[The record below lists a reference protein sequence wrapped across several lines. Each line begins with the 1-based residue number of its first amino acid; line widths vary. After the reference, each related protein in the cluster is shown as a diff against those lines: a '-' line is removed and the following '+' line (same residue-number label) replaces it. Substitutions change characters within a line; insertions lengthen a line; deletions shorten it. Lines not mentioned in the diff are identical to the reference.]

1 MAINVN
7 NININTN
14 YNLKKPEV
22 KREYSGIK
30 MSQTLQATG
39 NVGYLIPIFARE
51 LIPSQKINISFGAG
65 IQFRPFVTNL
75 LHDFNGKIL
84 TYFVPYRLLWDEW
97 EDFITG
103 GKDGTFT
110 AELPNLNNLNT
121 EIKKGGI
128 EDFLGFPL
136 EKLKKEDEIKIS
148 SFPREAY
155 NLIWNEQ
162 LRNLDIQAE
171 VDKKQPNLLKGL
183 WDFDYFNTARIMQM
197 RGMMPTIPLSETKI
211 SDINLQLKHEI
222 APKLK
227 FDRYVRIS
235 GTNYGNIDLKEFLSD
250 EELLKN
256 WEKDEFLK
264 VLEERTI
271 HKKDDMYEKFENLFD
286 RISKKNSK
294 NSIPKIFGSYKVS
307 DTDSSEYADEYVI
320 KDHKYNQKISG
331 IFKNAGI
338 NINDLITSLGITRYQ
353 INNMRTKPRY
363 MEQIKMRFGI
373 SPTDERM
380 QLPEYIGINRINI
393 QTNAVT
399 QTAPTTQGSQEGVG
413 NITGQAFG
421 VAQNENINY
430 RALEW
435 GIIVSLMIIKPKPVY
450 ELGAPKM
457 WTKKTKF
464 DFATPEL
471 ANILDVPIYNAEL
484 NYSEKNRTRKKIFG
498 WTSVYDDYRT
508 INNIVANDLRP
519 SVPQSMSTYT
529 LAMKVPENVQLNSD
543 FISCTPD
550 MKRIKQYTNQDD
562 FVFYT
567 QANITTAIPLPLTS
581 DPNKAVI

>member
-1 MAINVN
+1 
-7 NININTN
+7 
-14 YNLKKPEV
+14 
-22 KREYSGIK
+22 
-30 MSQTLQATG
+30 
-39 NVGYLIPIFARE
+39 
-51 LIPSQKINISFGAG
+51 
-65 IQFRPFVTNL
+65 
-75 LHDFNGKIL
+75 
-84 TYFVPYRLLWDEW
+84 
-97 EDFITG
+97 
-103 GKDGTFT
+103 
-110 AELPNLNNLNT
+110 
-121 EIKKGGI
+121 
-128 EDFLGFPL
+128 
-136 EKLKKEDEIKIS
+136 
-148 SFPREAY
+148 
-155 NLIWNEQ
+155 
-162 LRNLDIQAE
+162 
-171 VDKKQPNLLKGL
+171 
-183 WDFDYFNTARIMQM
+183 M
-197 RGMMPTIPLSETKI
+197 RGMMPTIPISVNEIKKQTNELIELYEKKAIINKQKVKEKYGMDYTWSSEREFPNMQKELEEQYKNAKAKKI
-211 SDINLQLKHEI
+211 NDVINIKYGKINENNELETENETDMRNMQDYAESYRNDKKEFYKKSRGIKINLPEI
-222 APKLK
+222 DAN
-227 FDRYVRIS
+227 VI
-235 GTNYGNIDLKEFLSD
+235 
-250 EELLKN
+250 
-256 WEKDEFLK
+256 
-264 VLEERTI
+264 
-271 HKKDDMYEKFENLFD
+271 M
-286 RISKKNSK
+286 KNS
-294 NSIPKIFGSYKVS
+294 
-307 DTDSSEYADEYVI
+307 
-320 KDHKYNQKISG
+320 
-331 IFKNAGI
+331 GI
-338 NINDLITSLGITRYQ
+338 NINDLITALGITRYQ
-353 INNMRTKPRY
+353 VNNMRTKPRY

-421 VAQNENINY
+421 VAQNETINY

-435 GIIVSLMIIKPKPVY
+435 GIIISLMIIKPKPVY

-457 WTKKTKF
+457 WIKKTKF

-550 MKRIKQYTNQDD
+550 MARIKQYTNQDD

>member
-14 YNLKKPEV
+14 YNIKKPEI

-51 LIPSQKINISFGAG
+51 LIPSQKININFQAG
-65 IQFRPFVTNL
+65 LQFRPFVTNL
-75 LHDFNGKIL
+75 LHNFNGQIL

-103 GKDGTFT
+103 GKDGMFT
-110 AELPNLNNLNT
+110 AELPNLNKLN
-121 EIKKGGI
+121 EKIKKGGI

-136 EKLKKEDEIKIS
+136 EKLENDDEIKLSI
-148 SFPREAY
+148 FPRQAY

-162 LRNLDIQAE
+162 LRNLDIQE
-171 VDKKQPNLLKGL
+171 EIGLNQPNLLKGL

-197 RGMMPTIPLSETKI
+197 RGLMPTVPVAKSKMR
-211 SDINLQLKHEI
+211 KEI
-222 APKLK
+222 EQNYNEENEKLK
-227 FDRYVRIS
+227 QTF
-235 GTNYGNIDLKEFLSD
+235 KEATD
-250 EELLKN
+250 EELNWLNELEFDKEIDMGETELQNKYRRLLNKN
-256 WEKDEFLK
+256 LITTSD
-264 VLEERTI
+264 
-271 HKKDDMYEKFENLFD
+271 
-286 RISKKNSK
+286 
-294 NSIPKIFGSYKVS
+294 SIPEPQPGQPPIPYNVTIYQRKYTKEQVAKEQLRRKMKKENPNEMI
-307 DTDSSEYADEYVI
+307 TD
-320 KDHKYNQKISG
+320 G
-331 IFKNAGI
+331 LGI
-338 NINDLITSLGITRYQ
+338 NINELITTLGITRYQ
-353 INNMRTKPRY
+353 VNNMRTKPRY

-380 QLPEYIGINRINI
+380 QLPEYIGINTINV

-399 QTAPTTQGSQEGVG
+399 QTAPTTSGTQEGVG

-421 VAQNENINY
+421 IANNQTINY
-430 RALEW
+430 MALEW
-435 GIIVSLMIIKPKPVY
+435 GIIMSLMIIKPTPVY

-471 ANILDVPIYNAEL
+471 TNILDVPIYKSEL
-484 NYSEKNRTRKKIFG
+484 NYSPQNRTRNKIFG

-508 INNIVANDLRP
+508 TNNIVANDLRP

-529 LAMKVPENVQLNSD
+529 LAMKVPDNVELNSD